1 MTAVRTTGWHCLVA
15 GTALL
20 LAVAVAPPA
29 PAQDYPSQTV
39 KIVVPFVAGGGVD
52 VVARIIAPKLG
63 EELGQSVIIE
73 NRGGAGGMLGAAAV
87 AQSPPDGTTFLLGTG
102 STHGTNSSVYA
113 KVNYD
118 PVRDFVPVVLVSTS
132 PLLLVV
138 RPTLPVKNV
147 SELIALARSKPGEL
161 TFGSYGTGS
170 INHLGAELFNSMARI
185 QTTHVPYRG
194 SAPALTD
201 LIGGRLDFTFDGV
214 STSLGYLQAGSIK
227 LLGVAAP
234 TRSPVLPD
242 EPTIAESGLP
252 GFDTMVWFG
261 LFGPAGTPKPV
272 VDLINRKVNAVLASQ
287 DIRDRLAKLGI
298 EAVGGDP
305 DVLAAKVQTE
315 MRKWA
320 DLVREKNIRLEQ

>member
-1 MTAVRTTGWHCLVA
+1 MAVLRTTRWRYVIAIAASLISIGA
-15 GTALL
+15 AL
-20 LAVAVAPPA
+20 PA
-29 PAQDYPSQTV
+29 RTQDYPTQTV

-63 EELGQSVIIE
+63 DELGQSVIIE

-87 AQSPPDGTTFLLGTG
+87 AQAPPDGYTLLLGTG

-113 KVNYD
+113 KLSYD

-138 RPTLPVKNV
+138 RLSLPAKNV

-161 TFGSYGTGS
+161 SFGSYGTGS
-170 INHLGAELFNSMARI
+170 INHLGAELFNSMANI
-185 QTTHVPYRG
+185 QTNHVPYRG

-201 LIGGRLDFTFDGV
+201 LVGGRLDFTLDGV
-214 STSLGYLQAGSIK
+214 STSLGYIEAGSIR

-234 TRSPVLPD
+234 QRTPVLPS

-261 LFGPAGTPKPV
+261 LFAPAGTPRSV
-272 VDLINRKVNAVLASQ
+272 VELINRKVNAVLAAQ
-287 DIRDRLAKLGI
+287 DIKQRLAKLGI
-298 EAVGGDP
+298 EAVGGGP
-305 DVLAAKVQTE
+305 DVLAAKVQSE